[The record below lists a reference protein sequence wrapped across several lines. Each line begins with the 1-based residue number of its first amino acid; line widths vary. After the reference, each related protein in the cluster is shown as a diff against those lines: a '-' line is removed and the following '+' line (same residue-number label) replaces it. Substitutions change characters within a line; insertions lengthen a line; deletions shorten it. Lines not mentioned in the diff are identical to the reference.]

1 VNLIVARPLHLTL
14 PPAVTISKLTCSQFK
29 AKFGQSEV
37 SKAGRFAM
45 KAGIHPEYK
54 EAVFI
59 DTSTGHKFLT
69 RTTMTSKETVKWEDG
84 KEYPLVRVDISAYS
98 HPYFTG
104 KMKYVD
110 AAGRVEKF
118 QKKYNWDKRK
128 QAAAG
133 EPPAAK

>member
-1 VNLIVARPLHLTL
+1 
-14 PPAVTISKLTCSQFK
+14 
-29 AKFGQSEV
+29 
-37 SKAGRFAM
+37 M
-45 KAGIHPEYK
+45 KSGIHPEYK

-69 RTTMTSKETVKWEDG
+69 RTTMTSKEMVKWEDG

-118 QKKYNWDKRK
+118 QRKYNWDKRK
-128 QAAAG
+128 QAAEAAAA
-133 EPPAAK
+133 EKATAAKAAAEK

>member
-1 VNLIVARPLHLTL
+1 
-14 PPAVTISKLTCSQFK
+14 
-29 AKFGQSEV
+29 
-37 SKAGRFAM
+37 M
-45 KAGIHPEYK
+45 KSGIHPEYK

-69 RTTMTSKETVKWEDG
+69 RTTMTSKEMVKWEDG
-84 KEYPLVRVDISAYS
+84 KEYPLVRVDISAHS

-118 QKKYNWDKRK
+118 QRKYNWDKRK
-128 QAAAG
+128 QAAEAAAA
-133 EPPAAK
+133 EKATAAKAAAEK

>member
-1 VNLIVARPLHLTL
+1 MLSVEAASR
-14 PPAVTISKLTCSQFK
+14 
-29 AKFGQSEV
+29 
-37 SKAGRFAM
+37 RFEM
-45 KAGIHPEYK
+45 KTGIHPDYK

-84 KEYPLVRVDISAYS
+84 KDYPLIRVDISAYS

-118 QKKYNWDKRK
+118 QKKYNWANRK
-128 QAAAG
+128 QAA
-133 EPPAAK
+133 EKEKEQPAS

>member
-1 VNLIVARPLHLTL
+1 
-14 PPAVTISKLTCSQFK
+14 
-29 AKFGQSEV
+29 
-37 SKAGRFAM
+37 M
-45 KAGIHPEYK
+45 KTGIHPEYK

-69 RTTMTSKETVKWEDG
+69 RTTMSSKETVKWEDG
-84 KEYPLVRVDISAYS
+84 KDYPLIRVDISAYS

-118 QKKYNWDKRK
+118 QKKYNWAKRK
-128 QAAAG
+128 EAA
-133 EPPAAK
+133 EEKPAEKPAEK